1 MEINDYYSKVNSL
14 RDVYGNPIT
23 FDRWDK
29 DHPSNHSQESAIE
42 LIKQVNNPKTI
53 SKKKEVFVS
62 IMPTWHCTN
71 NCYYCYLGKL
81 RDSKKVATLK
91 QIEQRLKE
99 LTKAE
104 YAISQI
110 SLYGGEISTLDKQ
123 YLIDLITLCKQYAP
137 VSCQT
142 NLQDFKLFSI
152 CQTFDIP
159 ISVSINKERPNNY
172 LIEQFVKHIGN
183 CDVNVVVLPSVLEL
197 FENQVCDWL
206 DELRV
211 KSVHFYQYSPS
222 YENACHFKLTNKMYE
237 DFMCNV
243 IRYWAD
249 NRRFYS
255 FDIANVH
262 DQLDFTLDN
271 KLFIDPWARF
281 CSIDYIRGREQFKV
295 HKSLKDYEEFI
306 TKEHVDYQMCLDCKL
321 YKTDCQAKR
330 IRPHFNYDEDV
341 CSGLPHLI
349 ECIKEVREELTKDE

>member
-23 FDRWDK
+23 LDRWDK
-29 DHPSNHSQESAIE
+29 DHPNSHSQESIIE
-42 LIKQVNNPKTI
+42 LIKQVNNPNTV
-53 SKKKEVFVS
+53 SKEVFVS

-81 RDSKKVATLK
+81 RDSKKVAALN

-99 LTKAE
+99 LTNAE

-123 YLIDLITLCKQYAP
+123 YLIDLIRLCQQYAP

-142 NLQDFKLFSI
+142 SLQDFKLFSI

-159 ISVSINKERPNNY
+159 ISISINKERPNNH

-183 CDVNVVVLPSVLEL
+183 CDISIVVLPSILEL
-197 FENQVCDWL
+197 YEDQVCDWL

-211 KSVHFYQYSPS
+211 KSVRFYQYMPS

-249 NRRFYS
+249 HKQSYS

-262 DQLDFTLDN
+262 DQLDFTLSN
-271 KLFIDPWARF
+271 RLFIDPWARF
-281 CSIDYIRGREQFKV
+281 CSIDYIRGRECFKV
-295 HKSLKDYEEFI
+295 HTLLKDYEDFI
-306 TKEHVDYQMCLDCKL
+306 NKDRIDYQMCLDCKR
-321 YKTDCQAKR
+321 YKTDCQAKHV
-330 IRPHFNYDEDV
+330 RPRSNYDEDV
-341 CSGLPHLI
+341 CSGLPMLI
-349 ECIKEVREELTKDE
+349 ECIKEVREVLAKDE